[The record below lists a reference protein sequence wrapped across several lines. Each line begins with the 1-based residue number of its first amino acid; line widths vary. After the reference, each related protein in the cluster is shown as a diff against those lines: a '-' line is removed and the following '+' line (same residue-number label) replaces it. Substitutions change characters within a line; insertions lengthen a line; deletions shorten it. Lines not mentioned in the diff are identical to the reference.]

1 VGSTPGGP
9 ADHHVHVSAAAVVEC
24 IGLLATSRVPVALRH
39 VAERCGAGIV
49 RESLMVLAFLGQP
62 KHYTETFMR
71 RWGAKRDSNENAI
84 VDSLEGIGVYVV
96 RLNQPA
102 MPDLL
107 CWTQREGLRLIEVKM
122 PGEKLTVLQQ
132 TTRRYLPFAVVTNEA
147 EALALFGVV
156 A

>member
-1 VGSTPGGP
+1 
-9 ADHHVHVSAAAVVEC
+9 
-24 IGLLATSRVPVALRH
+24 
-39 VAERCGAGIV
+39 
-49 RESLMVLAFLGQP
+49 MVLAFIGQP

-84 VDSLEGIGVYVV
+84 VDALEAIGVYVV

-122 PGEKLTVLQQ
+122 PGQKLNVLQQ
-132 TTRRYLPFAVVTNEA
+132 TTRRYLPFAVVTSEA
-147 EALALFGVV
+147 EALALFGVTS
-156 A
+156 